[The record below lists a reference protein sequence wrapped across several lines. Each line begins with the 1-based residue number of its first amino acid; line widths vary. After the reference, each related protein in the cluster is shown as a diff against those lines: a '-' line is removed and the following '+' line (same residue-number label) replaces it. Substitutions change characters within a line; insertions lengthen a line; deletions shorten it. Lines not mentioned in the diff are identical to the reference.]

1 MRHTADEILSTGLA
15 TQEAVNKCQLS
26 FITITCTD
34 LTRGPL
40 KRQRKSANSSSHT
53 GKTALNTRPIND
65 GSRIASFGG

>member
-1 MRHTADEILSTGLA
+1 MRHTTDEILSTELA
-15 TQEAVNKCQLS
+15 TQEVVNKCQLS

-53 GKTALNTRPIND
+53 RKTALNTWPIND